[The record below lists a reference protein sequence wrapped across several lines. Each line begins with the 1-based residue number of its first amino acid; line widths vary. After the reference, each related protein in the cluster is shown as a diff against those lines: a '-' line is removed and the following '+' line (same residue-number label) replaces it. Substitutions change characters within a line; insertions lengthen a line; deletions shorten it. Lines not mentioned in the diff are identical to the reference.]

1 MSNMK
6 VRGVTIQ
13 IGGDTSGLDKALKST
28 NEEIRST
35 QSELNQVER
44 LLKLDPT
51 NTTLLR
57 DKQKLLGKEIGQT
70 KTKLDS
76 LKQAEK
82 LLQQEVK
89 KDDNWKLQHQALQ
102 REIVE
107 TNARLKELKSTA
119 SATHP
124 VLTKVSHA
132 AGSLSTAAGNVSR
145 TMAPAT
151 AGVLGLGAAALS
163 SVAATKELRASL
175 SVLDANA
182 KENAVGADTAR
193 RAWRMFAV
201 QSGETDSAVEAVSNL
216 LQAGFTESNLQLAV
230 EGLAGAAQR
239 FPDTLKVES
248 LADSLQETLATGTA
262 TGAFA
267 ELLDRLGIGAENFS
281 KQLARCKTPAEQ
293 QNLVLQTLANAGLN
307 DAYHAWANT
316 NEEMLK
322 NEDANLRLQE
332 AMASLAEQ
340 VLPMMTALIETV
352 TMLINWFSNLDDTT
366 KGVILTVLALIAA
379 VSPIAGLVSGISG
392 VVAALA
398 AGPVAGI
405 VLAIGALIAVIGLL
419 VANWETV
426 KAVAADVWDDVQHIW
441 GGVAAWF
448 DANIVQPIVSKL
460 QWLADFANGIL
471 QGIMNF
477 VGRVSSSVASA
488 GAARAGIPMM
498 ATGGTLYQGHAIVGE
513 AGPEL
518 LSVSG
523 GRAIVTPLTT
533 NSTSNHMAKVS
544 IGQIVFNGY
553 SSEQGDALVEDL
565 NRKLGRLY

>member
-1 MSNMK
+1 MSKMK

-35 QSELNQVER
+35 QSELKQVER

-70 KTKLDS
+70 KSKLDS

-102 REIVE
+102 REIIE
-107 TNARLKELKSTA
+107 TNAKLKQLKATA
-119 SATHP
+119 STTHP
-124 VLTKVSHA
+124 ALTKISAA
-132 AGSLSTAAGNVSR
+132 AGGLSTAAGKVSS

-151 AGVLGLGAAALS
+151 LGVIGLGTAALS
-163 SVAATKELRASL
+163 TVASTKELRSDL
-175 SVLDANA
+175 SKLDANA
-182 KENAVGADTAR
+182 QENAVSIDAAR
-193 RAWRMFAV
+193 EAWRKFSV
-201 QSGETDSAVEAVSNL
+201 QSGETDSSIEAVSNL
-216 LQAGFTESNLQLAV
+216 LQAGFTESNLQIAV

-248 LADSLQETLATGTA
+248 LADSLQETLATGEA
-262 TGAFA
+262 TGAFG
-267 ELLDRLGIGAENFS
+267 ELLDRLGVGAENFG
-281 KQLARCKTPAEQ
+281 KKLAKCKMPAEQ
-293 QNLVLQTLANAGLN
+293 QNLVLKTLAEQGLN
-307 DAYHAWANT
+307 DTYTSWVAN

-340 VLPMMTALIETV
+340 VMPMMTALIETV
-352 TMLINWFSNLDDTT
+352 TMLVNWFTNLDGAT

-392 VVAALA
+392 IVAALA

-426 KAVAADVWDDVQHIW
+426 KEVAADVWDNVKGVW

-448 DANIVQPIVSKL
+448 DDNIVQPIKDKL
-460 QWLADFANGIL
+460 QWLADFADGIL

-498 ATGGTLYQGHAIVGE
+498 ANGGTLYQGHAIVGE

-523 GRAIVTPLTT
+523 GRAVVTPLTT

-565 NRKLGRLY
+565 NRRLGRLY